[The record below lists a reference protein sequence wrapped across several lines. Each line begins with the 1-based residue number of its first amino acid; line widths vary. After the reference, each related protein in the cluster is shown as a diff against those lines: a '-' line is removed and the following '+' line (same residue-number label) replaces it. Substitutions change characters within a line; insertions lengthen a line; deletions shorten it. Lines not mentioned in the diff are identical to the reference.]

1 MLIDVSLMV
10 ICLRATQFDTHSD
23 YMPFTLQSGIISWEQ
38 PKIRATLR
46 NLKSVLLEL
55 LMELGGGSTSESESD
70 CESETESKPLASVTE
85 MSAPQ
90 QPAPAAGAATGV
102 AVTTSN
108 ALHITPFIPGETS
121 WARWLNRFE
130 GALKIMKI
138 ENSDKVVYL
147 LHFVGDTAYNALCDT
162 FGETQVDQKSYAE
175 LAAKLKELYAPPVL
189 EIAENFKFNS
199 RKQLPG
205 ESIQE
210 FATALTKMSA
220 NCGFGDHTSKA
231 LRNQFVFGLATPR
244 IQSRLIETKDLT
256 FESAL
261 STALTMDTC
270 DRGTSCIRDSASAV
284 NYLNAQKKRSDASK
298 KKIANSAPKQQV
310 PPVDFT
316 KPYCFRCGNPNH
328 KAFTCRL
335 PTSTVCLSCQKPG
348 HLSRVCKSKFNQVH
362 QVEDTEYTDEDYYG
376 VEIVDIQIVDSE
388 DVNCLALREK
398 FINQFIVNNQKVE
411 FELDSGAAV
420 SLMWLE
426 DAKKLFPRSRLQRAS
441 IQLVTYCKT
450 NLNVRGLIKVIVTFE
465 NTKFNLDL
473 YLTDVNRPPLCG
485 HEWIHSFIK
494 MHGAQSLFTPILQV
508 NVKEISSFD
517 KIAFTKELSV
527 KYKNVVRQDF
537 SPIIG
542 LGLVSLK
549 LKPDAKPVFY
559 KARNVPFRLVE
570 PVDSALDNWESYDI
584 LEPVPASLY
593 ATPIV
598 PILKKDGDVRI
609 CGDYSVTINPQL
621 IINDCHMPTTDEM
634 FMDLAGC
641 ICFARIDCSWAY
653 IHMPVDEATADLLT
667 INTPRGLYR
676 VKRMLF
682 GIAAAPAIWQERMN
696 FLFRSI
702 KVVCVF
708 QDDLRL
714 AAKTLPELIAL
725 IHVVLKIFDE
735 HNIKIN
741 LRKCSFC
748 DLEICFCGHVI
759 NAQGIHKDP
768 TKFEAVTNMPQ
779 PQNISELRTFIGM
792 VMYYNRFIKNAST
805 VLAPLYNLLKENS
818 NFSWTKECQDAFESI
833 KLAFTKDTCL
843 TFFDPKKPLIL
854 ATDASPV
861 GVGAVISRSFEDGT
875 ERPIQ
880 FASQKL
886 NKVQQK
892 YSQIDREAYAIVFGV
907 KKFYQYLYGHKF
919 TLICDNRPLVQ
930 IFSPDKPLPAYSAMR
945 MQHYAIFLRGF
956 IYDIKYRRSESN
968 SNADCLSRLPLAMEG
983 DTPHTLDVIEVYH
996 AQTLHIMSVDV
1007 FDMRELVKND
1017 AKIQSVIENLRAGKN
1032 LSPKDTWNVD
1042 PREFS
1047 VEDNLLFKSDRIVIP
1062 KKLQQRILEELHVGH
1077 FGIVKMKSLARGHC
1091 WWSNIDK
1098 DIENLVQS
1106 CESCLRNRNN
1116 PAKVPIHLWEPAT
1129 RPFERIHIDF
1139 AGPFMGVIL
1148 FILVD
1153 AYSKWPEIRVVKNM
1167 LASTTIDVCTDI
1179 FAQFSFPEVLVSDN
1193 GGTYISS
1200 EFESFLKLRGIAH
1213 KFSAPHHP
1221 ASNGQAER
1229 FVQMI
1234 KFALKKVDDKKNVNA
1249 SLRKILIQYRNTPHS
1264 TTGKTPAELFLGRKI
1279 RCKLDLLKP
1288 VVAKEQ
1294 AINVKACKFSINQRV
1309 LVRNYTKNNK
1319 WVFGRILEH
1328 RGNLLFKIKL
1338 DDGRI
1343 WIRHANQISAIKG
1356 TLKQCNDYDYFVPE
1370 SEHVSLYESNNA
1382 SASVPTTNPTIV
1394 INEPDASSDDA
1405 SNSRPKRKTKS
1416 PIRFPDSEN
1425 YFGDKSS

>member
-1 MLIDVSLMV
+1 
-10 ICLRATQFDTHSD
+10 
-23 YMPFTLQSGIISWEQ
+23 
-38 PKIRATLR
+38 
-46 NLKSVLLEL
+46 
-55 LMELGGGSTSESESD
+55 
-70 CESETESKPLASVTE
+70 

-220 NCGFGDHTSKA
+220 NCGFGAHTSKA

-270 DRGTSCIRDSASAV
+270 DRETSCIRDSASAV
-284 NYLNAQKKRSDASK
+284 NYLNAQKKRSDASKK

-362 QVEDTEYTDEDYYG
+362 QVENTEYTDEDYYG

-398 FINQFIVNNQKVE
+398 FIKQFIVNNQKVE

-485 HEWIHSFIK
+485 REWIHSFIK

-508 NVKEISSFD
+508 NAKEISSFD
-517 KIAFTKELSV
+517 KTAFTKELSV

-702 KVVCVF
+702 KGVCVF

-768 TKFEAVTNMPQ
+768 AKFEAVTDMPQ

-861 GVGAVISRSFEDGT
+861 GVGAVISHSFEDGT

-930 IFSPDKPLPAYSAMR
+930 IFSPNKPLPAYSAMR

-956 IYDIKYRRSESN
+956 FYDIKYRRSESN

-1139 AGPFMGVIL
+1139 AGPFMGAIL

-1179 FAQFSFPEVLVSDN
+1179 FAQFGFPEVLVSDN

-1200 EFESFLKLRGIAH
+1200 EFESFLKLHGIAH

-1294 AINVKACKFSINQRV
+1294 ATNVKACKFSINQRV

-1356 TLKQCNDYDYFVPE
+1356 TLKQCNDYDYFVPV
-1370 SEHVSLYESNNA
+1370 SEHVSLYEPNNA
-1382 SASVPTTNPTIV
+1382 SASVPTTNATIV

-1405 SNSRPKRKTKS
+1405 SNSRPKRKTKG
-1416 PIRFPDSEN
+1416 PTRFPDSEN